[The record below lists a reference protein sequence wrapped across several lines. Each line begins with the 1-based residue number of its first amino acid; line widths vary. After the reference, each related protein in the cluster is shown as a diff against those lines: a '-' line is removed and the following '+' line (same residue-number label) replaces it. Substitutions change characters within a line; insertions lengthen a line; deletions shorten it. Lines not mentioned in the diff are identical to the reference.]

1 MNIIINDFNIYY
13 EKIGSGKENIIIL
26 PGWGNTRPTFNLM
39 IDALKKYYNVYI
51 LDYPGFGNSSFPN
64 RNLTIYDYAELM
76 QNFINILD
84 IKDPIVIT
92 HSFGTRI
99 ALILNAKLKIKFK
112 KLIIIDGAGIKK
124 KKCILLKSKQ
134 FLYKLL
140 KKLSIIFPKKFKK
153 LYLKKVVNIFGSA
166 DYKSLNDNMKKTF
179 SNIVS
184 EDLSYLLKNISSET
198 LLIWGEKDCDTPLK
212 DGIKMNNS
220 IVDSGLIII
229 KNGTHFSYLDVPF
242 YVNNIIIEFVH
253 FQ

>member
-1 MNIIINDFNIYY
+1 MA
-13 EKIGSGKENIIIL
+13 EK
-26 PGWGNTRPTFNLM
+26 NLM
-39 IDALKKYYNVYI
+39 LTKKI
-51 LDYPGFGNSSFPN
+51 SDFSQS
-64 RNLTIYDYAELM
+64 ELM
-76 QNFINILD
+76 DFIY
-84 IKDPIVIT
+84 
-92 HSFGTRI
+92 
-99 ALILNAKLKIKFK
+99 
-112 KLIIIDGAGIKK
+112 
-124 KKCILLKSKQ
+124 C
-134 FLYKLL
+134 
-140 KKLSIIFPKKFKK
+140 
-153 LYLKKVVNIFGSA
+153 
-166 DYKSLNDNMKKTF
+166 LNDNMKKTF